1 MNEEYQERIDN
12 YLLGRLSDAEKR
24 CFEQDLENN
33 AELKDQYEYTKAVKD
48 VLTMDNI
55 EHTISNWNQ
64 VYNEEKKQ
72 DKSKLVSLRRGLYWA
87 SGIAA
92 VFVIGFFMGNM
103 FHVPNGDGSEAPI
116 LPYPSVEE
124 SFRGAESVVDEAVE
138 MIDKKDYDFALSLLE
153 ERERVLYEKMNEEG
167 SDTVN
172 QKEYREEQE
181 NLKLQMN
188 RVLWLKSQAHLGKA
202 VSLLDCI
209 RYSDSDY
216 QEDADSLYNMLDNIL
231 KDLP

>member
-1 MNEEYQERIDN
+1 MNEEYQDRIDN
-12 YLLGRLSDAEKR
+12 YLLGRLSDSERLA
-24 CFEQDLENN
+24 FEQDLEKD
-33 AELKDQYEYTKAVKD
+33 AGLKDQYEYTKAVKD

-72 DKSKLVSLRRGLYWA
+72 NKSKQVSIRKSLYWI

-92 VFVIGFFMGNM
+92 VFFVGFFIGHTFQM
-103 FHVPNGDGSEAPI
+103 S
-116 LPYPSVEE
+116 EE
-124 SFRGAESVVDEAVE
+124 STMPEAIPSHYSVHEPYRGAESVVDEAIE

-172 QKEYREEQE
+172 QIEYKEEQE
-181 NLKLQMN
+181 NLKLQMKQLIKIFSY
-188 RVLWLKSQAHLGKA
+188 V
-202 VSLLDCI
+202 
-209 RYSDSDY
+209 
-216 QEDADSLYNMLDNIL
+216 
-231 KDLP
+231 